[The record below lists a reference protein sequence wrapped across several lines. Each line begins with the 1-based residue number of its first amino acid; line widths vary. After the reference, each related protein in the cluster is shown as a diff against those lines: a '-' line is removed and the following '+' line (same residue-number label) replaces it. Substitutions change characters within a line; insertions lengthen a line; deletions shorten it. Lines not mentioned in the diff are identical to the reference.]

1 MTESLKKFICN
12 LSLTQVVWLLILASG
27 TAFLLNLNAV
37 PFIGDEGIRTLV
49 AFEMTTSGNYIV
61 PTQFGEPYFNK
72 PPLYNWFIIVSST
85 LFGGYGEW
93 PSRMTTLVF
102 LGLFAWS
109 AYHFTRLKTDRITA
123 ITMAFMLLTSG
134 RILFWDSML
143 ALIDICFSWI
153 IYVNFMVLYFYGKE
167 GRWQR
172 MFLLSYLL
180 FSVAFLLKGFPAL
193 VFQGISMLV
202 ALYFHKALKS
212 KLFSAA
218 HWIGIGIGVIPLVVY
233 YLLYASHV
241 SMEQVVSILF
251 EQSIQRTPVRFTI
264 WETVVHFFAF
274 PFEQIYHFLPWSL
287 LVLVGLHPRVRAWIR
302 EDAFMR
308 FNFWMLMAN
317 LPVYW
322 VSVEV
327 YPRYLLMFIPLFNII
342 TYLGV
347 QQLNTIRPRYWNI
360 IRWLFLVITLCSLV
374 SITFMRF
381 VPLVRDL
388 PFLNAVWICGT
399 IAMAFGLAGIVY
411 DKTRLFLW
419 FVFAVL
425 VTRSVFNMVVLPIR
439 AAEHDKTPPK
449 IECQRIGEKYADETL
464 YLYKHSNLNEV
475 TRAYASIYTNQIIHR
490 ASEATDTSALYLVQK
505 DIYPDIQGIR
515 VDSMVGVGG
524 RVFVLMRS
532 PEENPAE

>member
-1 MTESLKKFICN
+1 M
-12 LSLTQVVWLLILASG
+12 LIAVSF
-27 TAFLLNLNAV
+27 TAFLLNLDAV

-49 AFEMTTSGNYIV
+49 AFEMKTSGNFIV

-72 PPLYNWFIIVSST
+72 PPLYNWCIMLTST

-93 PSRMTTLVF
+93 PSRITTLVF

-109 AYHFTRLKTDRITA
+109 VYHFTRLKTDRMTA

-153 IYVNFMVLYFYGKE
+153 VYVNFMILFYYGKQ

-172 MFLLSYLL
+172 MFLFSYLL

-193 VFQGISMLV
+193 VFQGISILV
-202 ALYFHKALKS
+202 ALYFHRALKS
-212 KLFSAA
+212 KFFSAA
-218 HWIGIGIGVIPLVVY
+218 HWIGIGIGVLPLVVY
-233 YLLYASHV
+233 YLLYASQV
-241 SMEQVVSILF
+241 SMDQVFSILF

-264 WETVVHFFAF
+264 WETVAHFFAF

-287 LVLVGLHPRVRAWIR
+287 FVFVGFHPKVRGLIKA
-302 EDAFMR
+302 DAFVR

-327 YPRYLLMFIPLFNII
+327 YPRYLLMFVPLFNII
-342 TYLGV
+342 TYLGL
-347 QQLNTIRPRYWNI
+347 QQLNAASQRFWNVS
-360 IRWLFLVITLCSLV
+360 RWVFLGITFCGLFSVV
-374 SITFMRF
+374 FMRF
-381 VPLVRDL
+381 VPLVQDL
-388 PFLNAVWICGT
+388 PFLNAVWMGGT
-399 IAMAFGLAGIVY
+399 IAMGLGLIGLLY
-411 DKTRLFLW
+411 DKDRIFLW
-419 FVFAVL
+419 FVFVVL

-449 IECQRIGEKYADETL
+449 MECRRIGEKYANETL
-464 YLYKHSNLNEV
+464 YLYKQSTLNEV
-475 TRAYASIYTNQIIHR
+475 TRAYASIYTDQILYR
-490 ASEATDTSALYLVQK
+490 VNEVTDTIALYLVQR
-505 DIYPDIQGIR
+505 DLYPEVRGEQ
-515 VDSMVGVGG
+515 VDSLIGVGG
-524 RVFVLMRS
+524 RVFTLMHS
-532 PEENPAE
+532 PVDVSTE